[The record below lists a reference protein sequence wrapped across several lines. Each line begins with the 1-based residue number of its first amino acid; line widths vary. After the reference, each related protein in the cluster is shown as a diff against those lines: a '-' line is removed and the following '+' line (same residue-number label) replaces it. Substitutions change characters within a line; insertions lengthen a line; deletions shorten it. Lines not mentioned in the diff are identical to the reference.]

1 MIIIDN
7 KLVSDEVVEEQ
18 FVCNLSKCKGACCE
32 EGDAGAPLTNE
43 ELDEMINAYETIKK
57 YMTPEGLAVTE
68 KKGLYE
74 YDREFGWVTPTVNG
88 EICAYGFKDKKGT
101 ILCAIEQAYNNK
113 EIGWKKPISC
123 HLFPIKTKTSKHDK
137 DIEFVNYEPR
147 EDICKPACA
156 LGKKLKVPAY
166 IFLKEALI
174 RKYGEE
180 FYEALD
186 AVAKHK
192 QTNKD

>member
-101 ILCAIEQAYNNK
+101 ILCAIEQAYNNN

-147 EDICKPACA
+147 EDICQPACA
-156 LGKKLKVPAY
+156 FGKKLKVPAY
-166 IFLKEALI
+166 VFLKEALV

-186 AVAKHK
+186 AVAQHK
-192 QTNKD
+192 QNQP

>member
-32 EGDAGAPLTNE
+32 EGDAGAPLTDE
-43 ELDEMINAYETIKK
+43 ELDEMVKYYPTIKK
-57 YMTPEGLAVTE
+57 YMTTEGLAVTE

-74 YDREFGWVTPTVNG
+74 YDREFGWVTPTVNAQ
-88 EICAYGFKDKKGT
+88 ICAYGFKDKTGT
-101 ILCAIEQAYNNK
+101 ILCAIEQAYNNQ

-147 EDICKPACA
+147 EDICQPACA
-156 LGKKLKVPAY
+156 FGKKLKIPAY
-166 IFLKEALI
+166 QFLKEALI

-192 QTNKD
+192 G